1 MEINN
6 LLVINEKNLLFLLLF
21 SIFTYTIS
29 ADDLADLLQDLA
41 VQTACLGRYSSVQ
54 ANKYVTTKY
63 NDPPDYYD
71 PPMLANRFA
80 AMSGDMTRT
89 ITFYGVCFDYAQFAW
104 NDIKEYQK
112 MYNNAGMKDQQW
124 YIASTE
130 KNEPYN
136 IILYDPVSREKAT
149 VIMNG
154 VYLKENSRHK
164 IYAHDGAEGHA
175 WIWVQHKNGT
185 WYWIDPTWTDNTGYV
200 WWGIVQNGVE
210 VQYYP
215 EPDLCAANNYPRPY
229 VASDNYRPSTANSGK
244 QNSKPTYTEKPKPE
258 KPKPSP
264 SNNNYGYSDY
274 RYDFLLGYNYSS
286 EMPFGFMIGLSG
298 LYASMNIGFRDD
310 PNLKTDP
317 GGSSGTLSGMEL
329 LGGFSFNIYRNRLY
343 LLIGAGVSYTLT
355 EKEIITGWWSGS
367 DGSGNYYGTGTEE
380 KTEFTLEIGLQP
392 IVFKHVYLSTTYRLT
407 GFSKSGF
414 SLGTGFVF

>member
-1 MEINN
+1 MI
-6 LLVINEKNLLFLLLF
+6 VLLLF

-41 VQTACLGRYSSVQ
+41 VQTACLGRYSIAQ

-112 MYNNAGMKDQQW
+112 MYNNAGMKEQQW

-136 IILYDPVSREKAT
+136 IILYDPVTREKAT

-154 VYLKENSRHK
+154 IYLKENSRYK
-164 IYAHDGAEGHA
+164 IYAHDGATGHA

-200 WWGIVQNGVE
+200 WWGIVQNGME

-215 EPDLCAANNYPRPY
+215 DPDLCVASNYPKPYIASDYSRPYTANN
-229 VASDNYRPSTANSGK
+229 NT
-244 QNSKPTYTEKPKPE
+244 QNSKPKNTEKPKNEKQKPE
-258 KPKPSP
+258 KPKLVP
-264 SNNNYGYSDY
+264 SNNNYGYSNHVY
-274 RYDFLLGYNYSS
+274 NILLGYNYSYG
-286 EMPFGFMIGLSG
+286 MPLGFMVGYSG
-298 LYASMNIGFRDD
+298 LYASMNLAFSED
-310 PNLKTDP
+310 PDIKDNPK
-317 GGSSGTLSGMEL
+317 SVSGLEL
-329 LGGFSFNIYRNRLY
+329 LGGYSLNLYNNRLY
-343 LLIGAGVSYTLT
+343 LLIGAGVGST
-355 EKEIITGWWSGS
+355 EKKVITGSWSGT
-367 DGSGNYYGTGTEE
+367 DGSGYYYGTEPE
-380 KTEFTLEIGLQP
+380 WKFALEIGLLP
-392 IVFKHVYLSTTYRLT
+392 IVFEHFYLSATYRLI

-414 SLGTGFVF
+414 SLGMGYVD